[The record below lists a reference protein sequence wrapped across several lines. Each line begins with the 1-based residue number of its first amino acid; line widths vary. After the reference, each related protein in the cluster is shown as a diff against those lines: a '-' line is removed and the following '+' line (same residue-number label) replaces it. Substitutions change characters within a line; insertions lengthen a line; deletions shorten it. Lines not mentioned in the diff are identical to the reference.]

1 MSTYTAALGMHAV
14 AVVVPPPAA
23 TWSVE
28 ELAAEMH
35 MSAQALR
42 RKVTFWQGQGLLKE
56 QTADVYTLVEQQ
68 QQQQRHAR
76 HNDVAMAALDD
87 DDDAESAMASAQDL
101 KEEEAQ
107 VRVRVALIWVWVEKT
122 IIVYIGYM

>member
-1 MSTYTAALGMHAV
+1 MHAV
-14 AVVVPPPAA
+14 AVVVPPHAA

-56 QTADVYTLVEQQ
+56 QTTDVYTLVEQ

-87 DDDAESAMASAQDL
+87 DDDAESATASAQDL

-107 VRVRVALIWVWVEKT
+107 VRARVALIWV
-122 IIVYIGYM
+122 

>member
-1 MSTYTAALGMHAV
+1 MITKPYSAEIQ
-14 AVVVPPPAA
+14 VPADMWFYVHAA

-56 QTADVYTLVEQQ
+56 QTTDVYTLVEQQ
-68 QQQQRHAR
+68 QQQRHAR
-76 HNDVAMAALDD
+76 HDVAMAALDD

-107 VRVRVALIWVWVEKT
+107 VRAGVALIRVWVEKT

>member
-1 MSTYTAALGMHAV
+1 MKTKSYSAEIQ
-14 AVVVPPPAA
+14 VPADMWCYVHAA

-56 QTADVYTLVEQQ
+56 QTTDVYTLVEQQ

-107 VRVRVALIWVWVEKT
+107 VRNRIALLGKEQ
-122 IIVYIGYM
+122 